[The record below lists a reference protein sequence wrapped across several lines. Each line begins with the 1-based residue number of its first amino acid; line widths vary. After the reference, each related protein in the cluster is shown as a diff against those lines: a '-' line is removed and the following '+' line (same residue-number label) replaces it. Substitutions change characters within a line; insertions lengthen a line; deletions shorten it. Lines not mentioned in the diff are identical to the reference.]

1 MKKVMSVLV
10 IGIVI
15 AGLALSGC
23 EKKSDAEKALESM
36 KKDANSML
44 K

>member
-1 MKKVMSVLV
+1 MKKVLSVLV

-23 EKKSDAEKALESM
+23 EKKSDAEKALDSL
-36 KKDANSML
+36 KKDANAL
-44 K
+44 TK